1 MEDKK
6 MQEIREIKIT
16 LARSGNGSLSPRITL
31 PTKWIREL
39 NITEENRNMKVSFDG
54 EKIIIEKI

>member
-1 MEDKK
+1 MI
-6 MQEIREIKIT
+6 EIRRIKIT

>member
-1 MEDKK
+1 

-39 NITEENRNMKVSFDG
+39 NSREENRNTKVSFDG

>member
-1 MEDKK
+1 MI
-6 MQEIREIKIT
+6 EIRRIKIT

-31 PTKWIREL
+31 PTKWIREMGIEEL
-39 NITEENRNMKVSFDG
+39 NREMKVSFDG

>member
-1 MEDKK
+1 MI
-6 MQEIREIKIT
+6 EIRRIKIT

-31 PTKWIREL
+31 PTKWIREMG
-39 NITEENRNMKVSFDG
+39 IEESNREMKVSFDW

>member
-39 NITEENRNMKVSFDG
+39 NITEESRNMKVSFDG